1 MADPNET
8 GSRAAK
14 IADVLRPLG
23 RGPLSKEQAVLAAD
37 LLGVHWTTVYS
48 LRRRF
53 LADPVARAPL
63 PRSAE
68 ALRRVAVGWERL
80 SITGSTK

>member
-8 GSRAAK
+8 SSRAAK

-23 RGPLSKEQAVLAAD
+23 RGPLSKEQAVFAAD
-37 LLGVHWTTVYS
+37 LLGVHWTTVYR

-53 LADPVARAPL
+53 LADPVAERR
-63 PRSAE
+63 RSA
-68 ALRRVAVGWERL
+68 APRPFDGRPSVGNGCR
-80 SITGSTK
+80 